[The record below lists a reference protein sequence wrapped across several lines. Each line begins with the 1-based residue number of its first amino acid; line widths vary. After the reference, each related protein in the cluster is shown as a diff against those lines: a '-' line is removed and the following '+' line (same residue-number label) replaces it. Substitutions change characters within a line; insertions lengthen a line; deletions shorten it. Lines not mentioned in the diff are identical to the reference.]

1 VTAFTGERALY
12 WRDLVVIGRCRS
24 MMVAVALYVGLLA
37 AFLAAWSDVVRVPL
51 LPGNNLYEQYRV
63 VQWLTVALIL
73 PWAVCRF
80 IAGERGEHWSLASFV
95 TGLSRS
101 RLFTMRLL
109 ALGTFA
115 GLLVG
120 SALPLALLAQQISS
134 VPPFVALADMGSLF
148 LFSIAATVISMSVA
162 LIVRD
167 VVAGWLLAT
176 IAVLL
181 LGALVGIPPLA
192 ASAAIAA
199 GIVGIAIA
207 AAQYTVSAL
216 DLLERRA

>member
-1 VTAFTGERALY
+1 MTTFGGARALV
-12 WRDLVVIGRCRS
+12 WRDLVVIGRRRS
-24 MMVAVALYVGLLA
+24 MLVAVALYVGLLA
-37 AFLAAWSDVVRVPL
+37 AFLGAWSDVARVPL
-51 LPGNNLYEQYRV
+51 LPGSNLYEQHRV
-63 VQWLTVALIL
+63 IQWMAVALIL

-101 RLFTMRLL
+101 RLFALRLL

-120 SALPLALLAQQISS
+120 SGLPLALLSQQMSS
-134 VPPFVALADMGSLF
+134 VPAVVVFADLCSLF
-148 LFSIAATVISMSVA
+148 LFSIAATVVTMSIV

-167 VVAGWLLAT
+167 AVAGWLLAT
-176 IAVLL
+176 IAVLVL
-181 LGALVGIPPLA
+181 RALVGIPPLA

-207 AAQYTVSAL
+207 AARYTVSAL
-216 DLLERRA
+216 DPLERRA

>member
-1 VTAFTGERALY
+1 VTAFGGARALY
-12 WRDLVVIGRCRS
+12 WRDLVVIGRRRS
-24 MMVAVALYVGLLA
+24 MLVAVALYVGLLS
-37 AFLAAWSDVVRVPL
+37 AFLGAWKEVVRVPL
-51 LPGNNLYEQYRV
+51 LPGSNLYEQYRV
-63 VQWLTVALIL
+63 IQWVMVAVIL

-80 IAGERGEHWSLASFV
+80 IAGERGERWSLTSFV

-120 SALPLALLAQQISS
+120 SGLPLILLAQQMSS
-134 VPPFVALADMGSLF
+134 VPATVAVADLVALF
-148 LFSIAATVISMSVA
+148 LFSIAATVITMSIV

-167 VVAGWLLAT
+167 VVAAWLLAT
-176 IAVLL
+176 TAVLL
-181 LGALVGIPPLA
+181 FRALVGIPPLA

-199 GIVGIAIA
+199 GIVAIAIA
-207 AAQYTVSAL
+207 AAQFTVSAL
-216 DLLERRA
+216 DLRERRA

>member
-1 VTAFTGERALY
+1 MTTFGDARALY
-12 WRDLVVIGRCRS
+12 WRDLVVIGRHRS
-24 MMVAVALYVGLLA
+24 MLVAVALHVGLLA
-37 AFLAAWSDVVRVPL
+37 AFLAAWSDVAHVPG
-51 LPGNNLYEQYRV
+51 LPGSNLYEQYRV
-63 VQWLTVALIL
+63 IQWVTVALIL

-80 IAGERGEHWSLASFV
+80 IAGERGEQWSLASFV

-101 RLFTMRLL
+101 RLFTLRLL

-115 GLLVG
+115 GLLVASG
-120 SALPLALLAQQISS
+120 LPLALLAQQVSS
-134 VPPFVALADMGSLF
+134 VSAIVALADLGSLF
-148 LFSIAATVISMSVA
+148 LFSIAATVLTMSIV

-176 IAVLL
+176 TAVLL
-181 LGALVGIPPLA
+181 LRALIGIPPLA

-199 GIVGIAIA
+199 GIVGIGIA
-207 AAQYTVSAL
+207 AARYTVSAL

>member
-1 VTAFTGERALY
+1 MTAFTGERALY

-63 VQWLTVALIL
+63 MQWATVALIL

-80 IAGERGEHWSLASFV
+80 IAGERGERWSLASVV

-101 RLFTMRLL
+101 RLFTMRLI

-120 SALPLALLAQQISS
+120 SALPLALLAQQMSS
-134 VPPFVALADMGSLF
+134 VPPSVAFTDLGSLF
-148 LFSIAATVISMSVA
+148 LFSIAATVITMSIV
-162 LIVRD
+162 LIARD
-167 VVAGWLLAT
+167 VLAGWLVAT
-176 IAVLL
+176 SAILL
-181 LGALVGIPPLA
+181 LRAFVGIPPLA
-192 ASAAIAA
+192 ASAAITA
-199 GIVGIAIA
+199 GIVGLAIA
-207 AAQYTVSAL
+207 AATYSVSAL
-216 DLLERRA
+216 DLLEGRA

>member
-1 VTAFTGERALY
+1 MTTVGGARALY
-12 WRDLVVIGRCRS
+12 WRDLVVIGRHRS
-24 MMVAVALYVGLLA
+24 MLVAVALHVGLLA
-37 AFLAAWSDVVRVPL
+37 AFVAAWSDVVRVPL
-51 LPGNNLYEQYRV
+51 LPGRNLYEQYRV
-63 VQWLTVALIL
+63 IQWVTVALIL

-101 RLFTMRLL
+101 RLFTLRLL

-115 GLLVG
+115 GLLVASG
-120 SALPLALLAQQISS
+120 LPLALLAQQMSS
-134 VPPFVALADMGSLF
+134 VPAFVALADLGSLF
-148 LFSIAATVISMSVA
+148 LFSIAATVVTMSIV

-167 VVAGWLLAT
+167 VVSGWLLAT

-181 LGALVGIPPLA
+181 LRALIGIPPLA

-216 DLLERRA
+216 DLLERRV